1 MKSQRGKNAGLR
13 LDNYGCRINAIVELG
28 EDRVKGFMITGDK
41 SLESMRF

>member
-1 MKSQRGKNAGLR
+1 MLVSVSTL
-13 LDNYGCRINAIVELG
+13 INAELTLIVELD